1 VTPRGFGNPEAR
13 RRLPIMTDK
22 TPPDSQV
29 QPAHEPPMRRTDG
42 MPGGR
47 AALPEGNLS
56 KPFFGAQGDEQRDP
70 PPGSPAPVMPAPV
83 VEGELPP
90 ARPNRAAKT

>member
-1 VTPRGFGNPEAR
+1 
-13 RRLPIMTDK
+13 
-22 TPPDSQV
+22 
-29 QPAHEPPMRRTDG
+29 

-70 PPGSPAPVMPAPV
+70 PPGSPAPVTPAPV

-90 ARPNRAAKT
+90 VRPNRAPKP